1 MAAYTQTRR
10 SEEPDSANLTDGFR
24 PVAEIRKGRL
34 RGLEWTC
41 MLLRRITEHVSAQN
55 WTAIAIDF
63 VIVVVGV
70 FIGIQVSNWNE
81 ARQNSTRTQNYY
93 SRLID
98 DLDSERRQLLARLDY
113 MAVTDGYG
121 QWALEILN
129 DPSAERTSQFL
140 IALYQASQIWTYSV
154 QRATYDEIL
163 SSGVA
168 EAIPESG
175 LRTQLANVYL
185 NAEATRQVI
194 VTITPYRQQIRLF
207 LPNAIQTAV
216 RESCDDQYI
225 PTERNL
231 LILKLPETCAI
242 EFKQDQIAEAIQALD
257 EYPLLAR
264 ELVQR
269 LASIAVSRSAIQAHL
284 GLIDSLIEE
293 LRIRRR

>member
-1 MAAYTQTRR
+1 
-10 SEEPDSANLTDGFR
+10 
-24 PVAEIRKGRL
+24 
-34 RGLEWTC
+34 
-41 MLLRRITEHVSAQN
+41 MLLRRITDHVRAQN

-81 ARQNSTRTQNYY
+81 DRQNASRTQNYY

-98 DLDSERRQLLARLDY
+98 DLDSERRALRARLDY
-113 MAVTDGYG
+113 MAVTDRYG
-121 QWALEILN
+121 HAALAAFN
-129 DPSAERTSQFL
+129 DPSAKRTSQFL

-168 EAIPESG
+168 EVIPEPE
-175 LRTQLANVYL
+175 LRTHLANFYL

-194 VTITPYRQQIRLF
+194 VATTPYRQQVRLY
-207 LPNAIQTAV
+207 LPNKIQAAI
-216 RESCDDQYI
+216 REGCSDRFI

-231 LILKLPETCAI
+231 LILKLPENCAI
-242 EFKQDQIAEAIQALD
+242 EFEQDEITEAIEALD
-257 EYPLLAR
+257 EYVLLKR

-269 LASIAVSRSAIQAHL
+269 LASIAVRRSAIQAHL
-284 GLIDSLIEE
+284 LLIDSLIEE
-293 LRIRRR
+293 LRIRQQ

>member
-1 MAAYTQTRR
+1 
-10 SEEPDSANLTDGFR
+10 
-24 PVAEIRKGRL
+24 
-34 RGLEWTC
+34 
-41 MLLRRITEHVSAQN
+41 MLLRRITDHVRAQN

-81 ARQNSTRTQNYY
+81 DRQTASRTQNYY

-98 DLDSERRQLLARLDY
+98 DLDSERRALLARLDY
-113 MAVTDGYG
+113 MAVTDRFG
-121 QWALEILN
+121 QSALAAFN
-129 DPSAERTSQFL
+129 DPSAKRTSQFL

-168 EAIPESG
+168 DAIPEPE

-185 NAEATRQVI
+185 NAEATRQII
-194 VTITPYRQQIRLF
+194 VATTPYRQQIRLY
-207 LPNAIQTAV
+207 LPNSIQTAI
-216 RESCDDQYI
+216 RESCDDRYI

-231 LILKLPETCAI
+231 MFLELSESCAI
-242 EFKQDQIAEAIQALD
+242 EFDQDQIIEAIEALD
-257 EYPLLAR
+257 EYALLER

-269 LASIAVSRSAIQAHL
+269 LTSIAVRRSAIQAHL
-284 GLIDSLIEE
+284 LLIDSLIEK
-293 LRIRRR
+293 LRIRQR

>member
-1 MAAYTQTRR
+1 
-10 SEEPDSANLTDGFR
+10 
-24 PVAEIRKGRL
+24 
-34 RGLEWTC
+34 
-41 MLLRRITEHVSAQN
+41 MLLRRITDHVRAQN

-81 ARQNSTRTQNYY
+81 DRQNANRTQNYF

-98 DLDSERRQLLARLDY
+98 DLDSERRALLARLDY

-121 QWALEILN
+121 QTALAAFN
-129 DPSAERTSQFL
+129 DPSAKRTSQFL

-168 EAIPESG
+168 EVIPEPE
-175 LRTQLANVYL
+175 LRTHLANFYL

-194 VTITPYRQQIRLF
+194 VTTTPYRQQIRLY
-207 LPNAIQTAV
+207 LPNSIQAAI
-216 RESCDDQYI
+216 RESCDDRYVA
-225 PTERNL
+225 TERNL
-231 LILKLPETCAI
+231 LILRLPETCEI
-242 EFKQDQIAEAIQALD
+242 QFKQDQILEAIEALD
-257 EYPLLAR
+257 EYPLAER

-284 GLIDSLIEE
+284 LLIDSLIEE
-293 LRIRRR
+293 LRFRQQ